1 MVDVEVITAV
11 CKQLLAMQENSM
23 TNLVKVLMDDIK
35 ADLTSLRSSIT
46 ILQVSTQFMSNQAE
60 ELKPW
65 VEIVEKST

>member
-35 ADLTSLRSSIT
+35 ADLTSLRSSIN